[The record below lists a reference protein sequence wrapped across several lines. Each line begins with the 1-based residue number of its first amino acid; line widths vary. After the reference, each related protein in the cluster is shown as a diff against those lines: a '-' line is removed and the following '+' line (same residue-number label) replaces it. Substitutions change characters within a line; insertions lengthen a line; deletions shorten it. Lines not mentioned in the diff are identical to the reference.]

1 MEISP
6 DIAINFPDNLFAADL
21 SFAER
26 RPALCAAG
34 RSLLDASRADLLQRH
49 RNGASGKEIVRDY
62 TLLIDQMIVT
72 LFRAV
77 SVDFSPEIITHIAL
91 VATGGYGRAELNP
104 RSDIDIMFLTSGRAA
119 PEVKTVS
126 ERLLYLLWDLGLDVG
141 HSLRTNMDCLEVA
154 AADVTVRT
162 SLLDSRFL
170 TGDKALF
177 NDYEKNILPD
187 LLGKNSQKFIDEKLE
202 ERNIRRSKYEST
214 VYLLEPNIKEGEG
227 GLRDLHAALWI
238 ARVKFKAKS
247 LKELVI
253 KGVISEQEAAAYRSA
268 LEHLWRLRNEL
279 HFLSPRKNEQ
289 LNFDHQEKIA
299 HFFGFRD
306 TRKAPAVEQF
316 MQDYYFQATQ
326 IEHLASNLINRATQ
340 TQDVGTGLIGRLGRR
355 QLESYF
361 YTLRSELRLS
371 RSSLFETE
379 PEQMM
384 NAFLLSHRHQIEISI
399 ELKGLIRANLHRIN
413 DKVRRD
419 KIMSGGFL
427 EILRTL
433 RPKVDVLHD
442 MHHLQ
447 FLNYFIPEFRRIYCK
462 VQHDAYHIFTVDIHS
477 ILALQEIAK
486 LWDGV
491 YTEKKPLLTRL
502 AGDIGKRELL
512 MLAVLLHD
520 IGKGEGKNHADKGA
534 DMIPTISRRFGLNRE
549 DSNRLAFLVRHHL
562 DMAHISQRR
571 DLNDDKLIDQFAR
584 TMEMTETLKMLY
596 LLTFADIKAVGPEVW
611 TEWKGFLL
619 QDLYVKTYHVLER
632 GNFRYDARS
641 DRVRERKR
649 NVVVLLSEEFGER
662 KVKSTLKSM
671 NNRYLLSHSSAE
683 IAQHI
688 RLALGRKGETLALQV
703 DHDAENDFTQV
714 VLSTVD
720 VPGLFSTIAGVM
732 SANGINILG
741 AHIYTRSNGEA
752 LDILEV
758 RGQTGSRLENPK
770 KWEKV
775 ERDLNAAIEG
785 RKSVAKMVANRK
797 QSSLLFEKP
806 KPRFADRVE
815 IDNEISDQYT
825 VIDLYTSD
833 EVGLLYKVTRTL
845 ADMGL
850 YIGVAMISTKVDQVA
865 DTFYVQDIFSQKIR
879 DEKKLEEIRIRLHK
893 VLAGDIENVNSRK
906 SNQ

>member
-1 MEISP
+1 MKHA
-6 DIAINFPDNLFAADL
+6 DAIFRHFPAELFGLDRT
-21 SFAER
+21 FDDR
-26 RPALCAAG
+26 RIDLCAAG
-34 RSLLDASRADLLQRH
+34 RALLDESRTHLLRKH
-49 RNGASGKEIVRDY
+49 RNGASGAEIVHAY
-62 TLLIDQMIVT
+62 TALIDSLITV

-77 SVDFSPEIITHIAL
+77 SADFDSAVLANIAL

-104 RSDIDIMFLTSGRAA
+104 RSDIDIMFLTTGAA
-119 PEVKTVS
+119 EAEVKTIS
-126 ERLLYLLWDLGLDVG
+126 ERILYLLWDMALDVG
-141 HSLRTNMDCLEVA
+141 HSLRTNKDCLEVA

-162 SLLDSRFL
+162 AMLDSRFL
-170 TGDKALF
+170 TGDLNLF
-177 NDYEKNILPD
+177 VNYEETVLPQ
-187 LLGKNSQKFIDEKLE
+187 LLGKNSHKFIEEKLE
-202 ERNIRRSKYEST
+202 ERNIRRGKYEST

-238 ARVKFKAKS
+238 ARVKFKAKN

-253 KGVISEQEAAAYRSA
+253 KGVVSDHEAAAYTSA
-268 LEHLWRLRNEL
+268 LEHLWRVRNEL

-299 HFFGFRD
+299 HFLGYRD

-326 IEHLASNLINRATQ
+326 IEHLASNLINRVTEAE
-340 TQDVGTGLIGRLGRR
+340 DKRAGFLSRLGRR
-355 QLESYF
+355 QLESHF
-361 YTLRSELRLS
+361 YTLRGELRLS
-371 RSSLFETE
+371 RTALFETE

-384 NAFLLSHRHQIEISI
+384 NAFVFAHRHKVEICI
-399 ELKGLIRANLHRIN
+399 ELKGLIRSNLHRIN
-413 DKVRRD
+413 DKVRRN
-419 KIMSGGFL
+419 KVMSGGFL

-433 RPKVDVLHD
+433 RPKAEVLHD

-447 FLNYFIPEFRRIYCK
+447 FLNYFMPEFRRIYCK

-491 YTEKKPLLTRL
+491 YAEKKPILTRL
-502 AGDIGKRELL
+502 ADDIGKRELL

-520 IGKGEGKNHADKGA
+520 VGKGEGKNHAEKGA
-534 DMIPTISRRFGLNRE
+534 EMVPTISRRLGLKRE
-549 DSNRLAFLVRHHL
+549 DSTRLEFLVRHHL

-596 LLTFADIKAVGPEVW
+596 LLTFADIKAVGPDVW
-611 TEWKGFLL
+611 SEWKGFLL
-619 QDLYVKTYHVLER
+619 QDLYTKTYNVLER
-632 GNFRYDARS
+632 GNFRFDARS

-649 NVVVLLSEEFGER
+649 KVVIALSEEFGER
-662 KVKSTLKSM
+662 KVKSALKSM
-671 NNRYLLSHSSAE
+671 SSRYLLSHESTE

-688 RLALGRKGETLALQV
+688 SLALGRKGKTLALQV
-703 DHDAENDFTQV
+703 EHDVENDFTQV
-714 VLSTVD
+714 FLSTVD

-732 SANGINILG
+732 AANGINILG

-758 RGQTGSRLENPK
+758 RGQAGSRLENPK

-775 ERDLNAAIEG
+775 EKNLNAAIEG
-785 RKSVAKMVANRK
+785 RKRVSKMVAKRE
-797 QSSLLFEKP
+797 QSSLLPEKP
-806 KPRFADRVE
+806 KPRFADRVD

-850 YIGVAMISTKVDQVA
+850 YIGVAIISTKVDQVA
-865 DTFYVQDIFSQKIR
+865 DTFYVQDIFSQKVK
-879 DEKKLEEIRIRLHK
+879 DEHKLDEIRTRLLHAMANA
-893 VLAGDIENVNSRK
+893 AGNESEKNK
-906 SNQ
+906 